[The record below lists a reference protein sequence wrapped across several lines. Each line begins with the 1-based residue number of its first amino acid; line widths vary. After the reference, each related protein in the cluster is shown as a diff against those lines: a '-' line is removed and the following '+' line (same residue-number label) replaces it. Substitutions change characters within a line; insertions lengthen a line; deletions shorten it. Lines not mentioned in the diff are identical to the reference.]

1 MNKLLSEKDLI
12 DYFIAGSKGRKNW
25 TIGTENEKFLFGKDN
40 LLPVPYDGNKSIVEI
55 FKILISEFSWKPI
68 LEEEKIIGL
77 TDIVNDKNITLEP
90 GGQIELSG
98 AKCSNLHQTFDEI
111 KSYNMQLEFVCK
123 KLDIGV
129 LEIGFCPNWQLSDMP
144 RVPKER
150 YTIMRKYMPSVGKD
164 GLDMMHRTATTQVN
178 LDYSSEID
186 MKKKFRVSMA
196 LQPLI
201 SMMFYNSPFNEG
213 NLSGVFSYR
222 SKVWRDTDPARAGY
236 LSFVFDKSF
245 NFDTYTQYALDIP
258 MYFILREGKYI
269 QTNNLTFRNFLL
281 KGYQSENEK
290 RYIADIQDW
299 ELHLST
305 LFPQVRLKKFIEM
318 RGADSGNQNS
328 IMSLA
333 AIWTGLLYSQVSLD
347 ASHDI
352 ISKWT
357 FEDIIQLD
365 IALNSEGFDA
375 KFRNYKVSELLS
387 ELLDLSKDG
396 LKDRS
401 VINSKNQLED
411 IYLEELFEIIKNK
424 KTPAHYLIDQYSKLW
439 SRDILNIYRNFN
451 S

>member
-1 MNKLLSEKDLI
+1 
-12 DYFIAGSKGRKNW
+12 
-25 TIGTENEKFLFGKDN
+25 
-40 LLPVPYDGNKSIVEI
+40 
-55 FKILISEFSWKPI
+55 
-68 LEEEKIIGL
+68 
-77 TDIVNDKNITLEP
+77 
-90 GGQIELSG
+90 
-98 AKCSNLHQTFDEI
+98 
-111 KSYNMQLEFVCK
+111 
-123 KLDIGV
+123 
-129 LEIGFCPNWQLSDMP
+129 
-144 RVPKER
+144 
-150 YTIMRKYMPSVGKD
+150 
-164 GLDMMHRTATTQVN
+164 
-178 LDYSSEID
+178 
-186 MKKKFRVSMA
+186 
-196 LQPLI
+196 
-201 SMMFYNSPFNEG
+201 MFYNSPFNEG

-269 QTNNLTFRNFLL
+269 QTNNLTFRNFLI
-281 KGYQSENEK
+281 KGYQSENGK

-357 FEDIIQLD
+357 FEDIIHLD